1 MANSEKKEDRSHL
14 FRGGA
19 DAINRSGRPV
29 KDRSEVKTNRELRAD
44 QFMQLVRKF
53 RPHLS
58 KAVQVAVTVMN
69 NEKASDTNRLRA
81 AAFIIQ
87 TNKELVKELY
97 DYRYDDEGGEE
108 IQESGSVFS
117 LKIIENDTEDKDT

>member
-1 MANSEKKEDRSHL
+1 MAKQEKKEDRSHL

-19 DAINRSGRPV
+19 DAINRNGRPV

-44 QFMQLVRKF
+44 QFMLLVRKF

-69 NEKASDTNRLRA
+69 NEKATDTNRLRA

-87 TNKELVKELY
+87 TNKELIKELY

-117 LKIIENDTEDKDT
+117 LKIIENDTEDKDS